1 MSSALT
7 EEEEEE
13 WTRQC
18 VCEERGG
25 GGMWAL
31 EVDLNVGDALEE
43 NMNEQE
49 GSFQN

>member
-1 MSSALT
+1 MSSART

-18 VCEERGG
+18 VCEER
-25 GGMWAL
+25 GMWAL